1 MTDSWWIDQDEL
13 DDDQKAVISLPLE
26 GSYLIVGPPG
36 CGKTNL
42 LLLRAKYMS
51 MAGLANLSVI
61 VFTRTLREF
70 LLAGGRQYSFSPS
83 KIQTCRKWQQELLK
97 QYGVPVEP
105 PQDFE
110 KQRMYF
116 LEQIRNLISTKR
128 LANVYDAILLDE
140 AQDYLPEEIQ
150 TFRKLARTLFA
161 VAHSKQKIYAIPD
174 CMEELESQVS
184 EKLVLKFHYR
194 IGVKICKIADALAK
208 DTTDYEGLSATSN
221 YNEASRPSSV
231 EHFRCRDIE
240 DQADRIIEKLSLQLK
255 AYPDELLGVVCPT
268 IDELMRVWD
277 RILKSPLSQFASL
290 QVSGGHSSFELGRN
304 IIFSTLHGSKGIEVR
319 AMHIASC
326 EFLRKFPYQ
335 RNMAFTAV
343 TRTKTSLTLYYSDDI
358 PGYLE
363 RALAS
368 LQPLPDLPKLGDV
381 FGRTN

>member
-1 MTDSWWIDQDEL
+1 MNDSWWVEQDEL

-51 MAGLANLSVI
+51 LAGLSNLSVI

-97 QYGVPVEP
+97 QYGVQVEP
-105 PQDFE
+105 PLDFE
-110 KQRMYF
+110 KQRLYF
-116 LEQIRNLISTKR
+116 LEKIRELISTKR

-150 TFRKLARTLFA
+150 MFRKLARTLFA
-161 VAHSKQKIYAIPD
+161 VGHSKQKIYAVPD
-174 CMEELESQVS
+174 CMDEIESQVDK
-184 EKLVLKFHYR
+184 KLVLRFHYR

-208 DTTDYEGLSATSN
+208 DTTDYEVLSTTSN
-221 YNEASRPSSV
+221 YNETSRPSSV
-231 EHFRCRDIE
+231 EHFRCRDID
-240 DQADRIIEKLSLQLK
+240 DQADRIIERLGLQLK

-268 IDELMRVWD
+268 IDEAVRIWD
-277 RILKSPLSQFASL
+277 RISSSPLSQFALL
-290 QVSGGHSSFELGRN
+290 QVSGEHSSFDSGKT
-304 IIFSTLHGSKGIEVR
+304 IMVSTLHGSKGIEVR
-319 AMHIASC
+319 AMHMASC
-326 EFLRKFPYQ
+326 EYLSRFRHQ
-335 RNMAFTAV
+335 RNLAFTAV
-343 TRTKTSLTLYYSDDI
+343 TRTKTSLSLYYAGDI

-363 RALAS
+363 RALSS
-368 LQPLPDLPKLGDV
+368 LQPLPDLPKLDDV